1 MNRLLIIT
9 TIPAT
14 IGAFLLPFAY
24 HFRDRGWRVDA
35 MACGASENAEC
46 LQAFDRVWDVEWSRN
61 PLDPRNLLVAPRV
74 IREVAE
80 TQQYDI
86 IHVHTP
92 VAAFVAR
99 YALKDLKKQK
109 KVQIIY
115 TAHGFHFHSLGKPLK
130 NSVFLTLEK
139 LAGPWTNYLVTIN
152 SEDESAAKRYQILP
166 PERIRYMPGIGVDL
180 ERYSPDAVSEAD
192 VQQVRQEMGLNEKN
206 QLFLSAIE
214 FIPRKHPQDVLNAFA
229 KLARPDVHLAFAGEG
244 PMLEQMQ
251 QLASDLGVKNLVHFL
266 GHRRDIPTLVR
277 ASVATLLASE
287 QEGLPR
293 SVMES
298 LSLEVPVIGT
308 NIRGTRDLLE
318 KDCGLLVD
326 VGDTKGIANAMAW
339 VLDHPQEAQVMGQK
353 GRTWMANYELRQ
365 IVKLHEELYAEASA

>member
-1 MNRLLIIT
+1 MNKLLIIT

-80 TQQYDI
+80 TEQYDI

-109 KVQIIY
+109 KVQIVY

-180 ERYSPDAVSEAD
+180 ERYSPDAVSETD
-192 VQQVRQEMGLNEKN
+192 VQQVRQEMGLNGKN

-251 QLASDLGVKNLVHFL
+251 QLGSDLGLKNLVHFL

-339 VLDHPQEAQVMGQK
+339 ILDHPQEAKVMGQN
-353 GRTWMANYELRQ
+353 GRTWMANYELGQ
-365 IVKLHEELYAEASA
+365 IVKLHEELYAEATA

>member
-24 HFRDRGWRVDA
+24 HFRERGWRVDA

-80 TQQYDI
+80 TEQYDI

-192 VQQVRQEMGLNEKN
+192 VQQVRQEMGLNGEN

-353 GRTWMANYELRQ
+353 GRTWMANYELRK

>member
-1 MNRLLIIT
+1 MNKLLIIT

-80 TQQYDI
+80 TEQYDI

-109 KVQIIY
+109 KVQIVY

-180 ERYSPDAVSEAD
+180 ERYSPDAVSETD
-192 VQQVRQEMGLNEKN
+192 VQQVRQEMGLNGKN

-251 QLASDLGVKNLVHFL
+251 QLGSDLGLKNLVHFL

-339 VLDHPQEAQVMGQK
+339 ILDHPQEAKVMGQK
-353 GRTWMANYELRQ
+353 GRTWMANYELGQ
-365 IVKLHEELYAEASA
+365 IVKLHEELYAEATA